1 MKYHK
6 GKNYVLIA
14 LSGTKTAKVSIQDA
28 HLAEYKWI
36 FQRIKS
42 KEYAFRYENKN
53 GKRFRLYLH
62 REIMNPPEDRE
73 VDHISG
79 DGLDNRR
86 ENLRVVT
93 KQQNLMNTPPSSR
106 NTSGYK
112 GVSWSKR
119 AKKWVASIRVNK
131 KAHNLGFY
139 DTKERAA
146 YAYDMIAEL
155 IFGQYAYLNRP
166 FENCQ

>member
-6 GKNYVLIA
+6 GKNYVRID

-28 HLAEYKWI
+28 YLAEFKWI
-36 FQRIKS
+36 YQRIKK
-42 KEYAFRYENKN
+42 KEYAFRYESQD
-53 GKRFRLYLH
+53 GQQVRIYLH
-62 REIMNPPEDRE
+62 REIMAPPRGME

-93 KQQNLMNTPPSSR
+93 KQQNLMNTPPSCR
-106 NTSGYK
+106 NRSGYK

-131 KAHNLGFY
+131 KTRNLGFF

-146 YAYDMIAEL
+146 YAYDMIAEK

-166 FENCQ
+166 FGNC